1 MGCLRTTSIGV
12 SGWSQ
17 VESSE
22 STERCRKERAAVAL
36 PYAASPKRPRF
47 TQRSPDPG
55 HPEGNPYTPFISD
68 GLWARAFWKQLPQ
81 NCFVWG
87 LRLAVGS
94 SAVMHVVVDASAFA
108 SIIRMFLYASCRRS
122 GAQPLLASLTSQ
134 ISPVAAFGEEG
145 SELGGISEAL

>member
-1 MGCLRTTSIGV
+1 M
-12 SGWSQ
+12 SQ
-17 VESSE
+17 VSRQRDAEKSE
-22 STERCRKERAAVAL
+22 L
-36 PYAASPKRPRF
+36 PLLYPTPLPQRPRF
-47 TQRSPDPG
+47 AQRSPDPG

-81 NCFVWG
+81 NCFDWG

-94 SAVMHVVVDASAFA
+94 SAVMHVVVVASAFA
-108 SIIRMFLYASCRRS
+108 SIIRMFLYASCRCS

-145 SELGGISEAL
+145 SELRGISEALRNPKPLNSKP